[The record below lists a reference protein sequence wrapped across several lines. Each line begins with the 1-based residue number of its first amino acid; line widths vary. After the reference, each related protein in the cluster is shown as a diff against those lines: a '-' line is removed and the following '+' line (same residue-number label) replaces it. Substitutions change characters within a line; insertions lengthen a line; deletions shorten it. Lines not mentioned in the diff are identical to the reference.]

1 LKVSRTLAAVLPF
14 AALALLRCGGK
25 GDPARETLD
34 RIAKAARERSASTVA
49 EQLSGDYRDATGNG
63 RADVEQM
70 LRGYFAAYEIVD
82 VTLSDVAIERGE
94 GAARARFRA
103 DLSGQ
108 PRQGVAGILPS
119 SASYRFDLRLV
130 PEGSRWKVAWAS
142 WQPEGP

>member
-1 LKVSRTLAAVLPF
+1 LKVSRILAAALPL
-14 AALALLRCGGK
+14 AVLALSRCGGR

-34 RIAKAARERSASTVA
+34 RIARAARERSASTVV
-49 EQLSGDYRDATGNG
+49 EQLSGDYRDASGNA
-63 RADVEQM
+63 RSDVEQM

-82 VTLSDVAIERGE
+82 VTLSDVAVERGE

-108 PRQGVAGILPS
+108 PRQGAAGILPS